1 MAEATRME
9 APAWVPHPAVT
20 HTAVVVPVSVLLLV
34 ATPTEEEVPLQA
46 VLMVVAVDTEVP
58 HLAVTPTE
66 EDQVWALPLVAIP
79 MAAALAWAL
88 PLVATPTV
96 VVAVAME
103 DHPQVTMAPLPKG
116 ITERRHKAVMVAEEA
131 MALLLR
137 ATMVLLPLK
146 EATAEA
152 MALLLKAI
160 MALHPLKE
168 ATANP
173 KQSIERRP
181 AAEPT
186 RKPCSLASTTC
197 VINVVA

>member
-9 APAWVPHPAVT
+9 APAWVPHPVAT
-20 HTAVVVPVSVLLLV
+20 HTAAVDPVLVPLLV
-34 ATPTEEEVPLQA
+34 ATPTEEEVLLQA
-46 VLMVVAVDTEVP
+46 ILMVVAVDTEVP
-58 HLAVTPTE
+58 RLAVILTA

-79 MAAALAWAL
+79 MAALAWAL
-88 PLVATPTV
+88 PLAATPTV
-96 VVAVAME
+96 VAME
-103 DHPQVTMAPLPKG
+103 DHLQVTMAPLPKG
-116 ITERRHKAVMVAEEA
+116 ITERRHKAVMVAEEV

-152 MALLLKAI
+152 MAPLLRAI

-173 KQSIERRP
+173 KRPTERRP
-181 AAEPT
+181 VAEPI

>member
-9 APAWVPHPAVT
+9 APAWVPHPEATLTAAVDP
-20 HTAVVVPVSVLLLV
+20 VLVPLLV
-34 ATPTEEEVPLQA
+34 ATPTEEEVLLQA
-46 VLMVVAVDTEVP
+46 ILMVVVVDTEVP
-58 HLAVTPTE
+58 RLAVTPTA

-79 MAAALAWAL
+79 MAALAWAL
-88 PLVATPTV
+88 PLAATPT

-103 DHPQVTMAPLPKG
+103 DHPQVITAPLPKA
-116 ITERRHKAVMVAEEA
+116 ITERRHQAVMVAEEV

>member
-20 HTAVVVPVSVLLLV
+20 HTAAVVPVSVLLLV
-34 ATPTEEEVPLQA
+34 ATPT
-46 VLMVVAVDTEVP
+46 
-58 HLAVTPTE
+58 
-66 EDQVWALPLVAIP
+66 
-79 MAAALAWAL
+79 
-88 PLVATPTV
+88 

-103 DHPQVTMAPLPKG
+103 DHPQVTVAPLPKG
-116 ITERRHKAVMVAEEA
+116 ITERRHQAVMVAEEV

>member
-20 HTAVVVPVSVLLLV
+20 HTAAVVPVSVLLLV
-34 ATPTEEEVPLQA
+34 ATPTEEEAPLQA
-46 VLMVVAVDTEVP
+46 ILMVVAVDTEVP
-58 HLAVTPTE
+58 HLVVTPTA
-66 EDQVWALPLVAIP
+66 EDQV
-79 MAAALAWAL
+79 WAL

-116 ITERRHKAVMVAEEA
+116 IMERRHKAVMVAEEV